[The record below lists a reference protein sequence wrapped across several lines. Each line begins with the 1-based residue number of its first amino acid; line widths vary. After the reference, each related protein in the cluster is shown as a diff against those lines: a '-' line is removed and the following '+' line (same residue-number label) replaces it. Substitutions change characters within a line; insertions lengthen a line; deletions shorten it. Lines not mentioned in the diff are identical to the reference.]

1 MRDCV
6 QFSLTRVQRA
16 VSLNSEEG
24 WVYEERALSD
34 EIVISVSAPCQ
45 LMGIG
50 LCGTVGAFTVDAEVS
65 QVRHLDNSEFF
76 SSALPITLR
85 NNVAT
90 TLRQPF
96 QRLRLHQTV
105 VHH

>member
-1 MRDCV
+1 MLDCV

-65 QVRHLDNSEFF
+65 QVRHFDNSE
-76 SSALPITLR
+76 SWSLPCPLPL
-85 NNVAT
+85 AT
-90 TLRQPF
+90 TLQPRCASPF
-96 QRLRLHQTV
+96 NR
-105 VHH
+105 

>member
-24 WVYEERALSD
+24 GVYEERALSD
-34 EIVISVSAPCQ
+34 EIVISVSGPCQ

-65 QVRHLDNSEFF
+65 QVRHSDNPASC
-76 SSALPITLR
+76 SIVLSWG
-85 NNVAT
+85 V
-90 TLRQPF
+90 
-96 QRLRLHQTV
+96 
-105 VHH
+105 